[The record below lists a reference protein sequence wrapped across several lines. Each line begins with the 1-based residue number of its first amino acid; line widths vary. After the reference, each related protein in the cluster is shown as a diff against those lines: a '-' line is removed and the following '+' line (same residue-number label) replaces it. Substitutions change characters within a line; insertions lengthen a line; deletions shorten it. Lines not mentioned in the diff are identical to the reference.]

1 MNELLSFSLVALSAV
16 FFVVDPLGVVP
27 IFLAVTAGDSP
38 QKMRS
43 TALRASLT
51 AFALLVFFALFGTLL
66 FKVAGISLGAFRV
79 AGGILLLVTGLD
91 MLRARPTEL
100 KTSPEEEAE
109 ATEKEDVAIVPLAVP
124 LLAGP
129 GSIATV
135 MVLMSRGKG
144 LVAAVPVL
152 LAVTVTCVASY
163 LILRA
168 ASLVLRVL
176 GQSGVSIL
184 QRVMGLI
191 LAAIA
196 VQFMAEGVRELFN
209 LPGA

>member
-1 MNELLSFSLVALSAV
+1 MSSLLSFSLVALSAV

-38 QKMRS
+38 EKMER
-43 TALRASLT
+43 TAFRASLT
-51 AFALLVFFALFGTLL
+51 AFGLLVFFALFGTLI

-79 AGGILLLVTGLD
+79 AGGILLLITGLD
-91 MLRARPTEL
+91 MLRARQVETR
-100 KTSPEEEAE
+100 TSLEEEAE
-109 ATEKEDVAIVPLAVP
+109 ASEKEDVAIVPLAVP

-129 GSIATV
+129 GAIATV
-135 MVLMSRGKG
+135 MVLMSHEPG
-144 LVAAVPVL
+144 LLAAVPVL
-152 LAVTVTCVASY
+152 VAVLVTCVASY
-163 LILRA
+163 FILRA

-176 GQSGVSIL
+176 GQSGVAIL

-196 VQFMAEGVRELFN
+196 VQFMADGARELFK
-209 LPGA
+209 L